1 MTIKEF
7 KAILKTTGLPAAY
20 RFFKSEQKAP
30 YIVFSS
36 AGSNNISADNKVYAA
51 FNKVRVDLYCDKKD
65 IQTEQKIENALSDF
79 YYEKSEDYI
88 DSLKMIQIIYE
99 MEI

>member
-1 MTIKEF
+1 MTLEEF
-7 KAILKTTGLPAAY
+7 KKILESTGLPVAY
-20 RFFKSEQKAP
+20 RYFAEAQTAP

-36 AGSNNISADNKVYAA
+36 GGANNISADNKVYAS
-51 FNKVRVDLYCDKKD
+51 FNKVRVDLYTDKKD

-79 YYEKSEDYI
+79 YYEKFEDYI
-88 DSLKMIQIIYE
+88 DSLKMTQIIYE

>member
-1 MTIKEF
+1 MRLEEF
-7 KAILKTTGLPAAY
+7 KSILEGTGLPVAY
-20 RFFKSEQKAP
+20 RYFAEAQNAP

-36 AGSNNISADNKVYAA
+36 DGAHNVFADDKVYAA
-51 FNKVRVDLYCDKKD
+51 FGKIRVDLYTNKKD
-65 IQTEQKIENALSDF
+65 VQTEQLLENALSDF
-79 YYEKSEDYI
+79 SYEKSESYI